1 MSDALAPKG
10 AEFRNVSQSLAKVRT
25 IVAAILLG
33 VPAIVFVVL
42 GYLFTPLSYYVAGF
56 FVLIFLWLLWLI
68 PRQVRAT
75 MYATTD
81 TDFLVR
87 RGVMFRR
94 MDIVPYG
101 RIQYVDVSEGPIAR
115 SLGIAEVRLR
125 TAAASSDVSLDG
137 LPVAEAAVLRD
148 LLVANGA
155 SGLSG
160 L

>member
-1 MSDALAPKG
+1 MSDALVPEG
-10 AEFRNVSQSLAKVRT
+10 VEFRHVSQSLATVRV
-25 IVAAILLG
+25 IVAAIVFGL
-33 VPAIVFVVL
+33 PAIVFVVL
-42 GYLFTPLSYYVAGF
+42 GFIFTPFAYYAAGLCVAI
-56 FVLIFLWLLWLI
+56 FVWLLWLI

-75 MYATTD
+75 QYATTD

-87 RGVMFRR
+87 RGIMFRR
-94 MDIVPYG
+94 MDIIPYG

-115 SLGIAEVRLR
+115 SLGIAEVRIR
-125 TAAASSDVSLDG
+125 TASVSADMSLDG
-137 LPVAEAAVLRD
+137 LPVAEAAALRD